1 MGYKLI
7 RVESKSS
14 VEWYDTNTE
23 LSEEDVTQI
32 EELYAGDVG
41 AFLDNSQRVDYEEQ
55 AWEGELLRE
64 KDTGNTVEWIIE
76 ESV

>member
-7 RVESKSS
+7 RVEYKSS

-76 ESV
+76 DEV

>member
-7 RVESKSS
+7 RVEYKSS
-14 VEWYDTNTE
+14 VEWYDTDTE

-41 AFLDNSQRVDYEEQ
+41 AFLDNNQRVDEEQ